1 MVGPDICGFA
11 GNTTETL
18 CARWA
23 TLGAFYPFMRNHAGD
38 TSIDQEYYRWP
49 LTTAAAK
56 NAIAAGFDGVE
67 VHSANN
73 YLLEQNWPEG
83 FATAIHV
90 ACTPSATASPRRPA
104 PCNRADRAVV
114 P

>member
-56 NAIAAGFDGVE
+56 NAIAVRYRLLDYFYTAFHRQTTTGVPSLNPLWF
-67 VHSANN
+67 HYPSDANT
-73 YLLEQNWPEG
+73 
-83 FATAIHV
+83 FAI
-90 ACTPSATASPRRPA
+90 
-104 PCNRADRAVV
+104 
-114 P
+114 